1 MHVYVWIKL
10 HYVVSSIKSIFFF
23 VNSALLMQLC
33 NNYNN
38 DNNHNNN
45 TKSMSAFVYLCAK
58 NAQ

>member
-33 NNYNN
+33 NN